1 MKERWVKVSSRM
13 KGSSWKVER
22 PQPIRGSEEERVI
35 KRERGR
41 REKHRHRGTQTD
53 KQTD

>member
-35 KRERGR
+35 KR
-41 REKHRHRGTQTD
+41 
-53 KQTD
+53 